1 MSPAGILGPV
11 TVAILG
17 IGLLTVMDG
26 LVKLV
31 SAQHATA
38 QVVLLRFA
46 FGAVVAF
53 VAFRIARAPWPD
65 RAALRAHGVRA
76 VAIVFTAS
84 AFFYALSVLPL
95 AVTLALSFT
104 SPFFI
109 ALVAR
114 LMLGERAAPK
124 VWVAVAVGF
133 VGVLVVLS
141 GEISRSGPAT
151 LAGIVAAMLSA
162 VSYAFVMVMLKSRTP
177 HDPLPTIV
185 LLQNVLPALL
195 VAPLGVSAWTMPNG
209 PTLVWFALIGVL
221 GTVGHLALA
230 WAYGRADASRLGVL
244 EYTAFV
250 WGVLI
255 GLVVFG
261 EVPSLATLVGTGL
274 IVTGAILV
282 SR

>member
-1 MSPAGILGPV
+1 MTPVGALGPV
-11 TVAILG
+11 AVAVLG

-46 FGAVVAF
+46 FGAVAALI
-53 VAFRIARAPWPD
+53 AFRAMRDPWPGG
-65 RAALRAHGVRA
+65 AALRAHALRA
-76 VAIVFTAS
+76 VAIVVTAS

-109 ALVAR
+109 ALAAR
-114 LMLGERAAPK
+114 LFLGERPAPR
-124 VWVAVAVGF
+124 VWLAVAVGF
-133 VGVLVVLS
+133 LGVLVVLS
-141 GEISRSGPAT
+141 GEIDRSGGAT
-151 LAGIVAAMLSA
+151 IAGIAAAMLSA
-162 VSYAFVMVMLKSRTP
+162 VSYAVVMVMLKSRTS
-177 HDPLPTIV
+177 HDPVATIV
-185 LLQNVLPALL
+185 LLQNALPALL
-195 VAPLGVSAWTMPNG
+195 VAPFGALAWTAPDG
-209 PTLVWFALIGVL
+209 ASLLWFALIGTL
-221 GTVGHLALA
+221 GTTGHLALA

-255 GLVVFG
+255 GLAVFG
-261 EVPSLATLVGTGL
+261 EVPSLATLAGTAL
-274 IVTGAILV
+274 IVAGAVLI

>member
-1 MSPAGILGPV
+1 MTPVGALGPV
-11 TVAILG
+11 AVAVLG

-46 FGAVVAF
+46 FGAVAALI
-53 VAFRIARAPWPD
+53 AFRAMRDPWPGG
-65 RAALRAHGVRA
+65 AALRAHALRA
-76 VAIVFTAS
+76 VAIVVTAS
-84 AFFYALSVLPL
+84 AFFHALSVLPL

-109 ALVAR
+109 ALAAR
-114 LMLGERAAPK
+114 LFLGERPAPR
-124 VWVAVAVGF
+124 VWLAVAVGF
-133 VGVLVVLS
+133 LGVLVVLS
-141 GEISRSGPAT
+141 GEIDRSGGAT
-151 LAGIVAAMLSA
+151 IAGIAAAMLSA
-162 VSYAFVMVMLKSRTP
+162 VSYAVVMVMLKSRTS
-177 HDPLPTIV
+177 HDPVATIV
-185 LLQNVLPALL
+185 LLQNALPALL
-195 VAPLGVSAWTMPNG
+195 VAPFGALAWTAPDGMS
-209 PTLVWFALIGVL
+209 LLWFALIGTL
-221 GTVGHLALA
+221 GTTGHLALA

-255 GLVVFG
+255 GLAVFG
-261 EVPSLATLVGTGL
+261 EVPSLATLAGTGL
-274 IVTGAILV
+274 IVAGAVLI